1 VGAEGASGVAT
12 LTSSA
17 TGIVPRDL
25 VLGRADTVVTTPS
38 GPQAPEDS
46 GLVDIVLR
54 GAGGVRGTVQT
65 VDGRPLANAIV
76 GLSATGLAMR
86 TDSAGRFLLA
96 ATPTGTWTLAVQA
109 LGYAPRQQPVDL
121 VPGDTVALVVAL
133 VSARVMDTV
142 QVRANAMARTVLGR
156 NLVDFDERRKMGF
169 GRFLTQDDFAK
180 AEGRNI
186 LNLLT
191 SRIPGMRTSGTGR
204 RTLVSSRGPTSVSQR
219 ECPIRVIFDGSPNA
233 APLDLDSIEPSTIAA
248 AEFYTPA
255 TLPFQFTFGF
265 SPCGTLLLWSRW

>member
-1 VGAEGASGVAT
+1 
-12 LTSSA
+12 
-17 TGIVPRDL
+17 
-25 VLGRADTVVTTPS
+25 VL
-38 GPQAPEDS
+38 
-46 GLVDIVLR
+46 
-54 GAGGVRGTVQT
+54 
-65 VDGRPLANAIV
+65 
-76 GLSATGLAMR
+76 
-86 TDSAGRFLLA
+86 
-96 ATPTGTWTLAVQA
+96 
-109 LGYAPRQQPVDL
+109 
-121 VPGDTVALVVAL
+121 
-133 VSARVMDTV
+133 
-142 QVRANAMARTVLGR
+142 ANAMARTVLGR

-219 ECPIRVIFDGSPNA
+219 ECPIRVIFDGMPNA
-233 APLDLDSIEPSTIAA
+233 GPLDLDSIEPSTIAA

-255 TLPFQFTFGF
+255 TLPFQFAFGG